1 MNAQIRAA
9 ALRLALTQAGIIVA
23 PNATFYTGDVAV
35 LGKLAGM
42 RQIPKYSVDLH
53 DEELGIVQV
62 SFDLLEEAY
71 FEAVGP

>member
-9 ALRLALTQAGIIVA
+9 ALRLSLAQAGIEVA
-23 PNATFYTGDVAV
+23 PDATFYTGDVAV

-42 RQIPKYSVDLH
+42 QRIPKYTVDLH

-71 FEAVGP
+71 YETLGF

>member
-9 ALRLALTQAGIIVA
+9 ALRLSLQQAGIIVA
-23 PNATFYTGDVAV
+23 PDATFYTGDVEV

-42 RQIPKYSVDLH
+42 RQIPQFSVDLH
-53 DEELGIVQV
+53 DTELGIVQV

>member
-23 PNATFYTGDVAV
+23 PNATFYTGDVEV

-42 RQIPKYSVDLH
+42 RQIPQFSVDLH
-53 DEELGIVQV
+53 DTELGVVQV
-62 SFDLLEEAY
+62 SFDLLEEAHY
-71 FEAVGP
+71 EAVGP

>member
-9 ALRLALTQAGIIVA
+9 ALRLALQQAGIIVA
-23 PNATFYTGDVAV
+23 TDATFYTGDVEV

-53 DEELGIVQV
+53 DEELGILQV
-62 SFDLLEEAY
+62 SFDLLEEAHY
-71 FEAVGP
+71 EAVGP

>member
-23 PNATFYTGDVAV
+23 PDATFYTGGVEV

-42 RQIPKYSVDLH
+42 RRIPKFTVDFH
-53 DEELGIVQV
+53 DTEFSIVQV

-71 FEAVGP
+71 YEAIGP

>member
-1 MNAQIRAA
+1 MNAQVRAA
-9 ALRLALTQAGIIVA
+9 TLRLALQQAGIVVA
-23 PNATFYTGDVAV
+23 PDATFFTGDVEV

-42 RQIPKYSVDLH
+42 RQIPKYTVDLH

-71 FEAVGP
+71 YEAIGP

>member
-9 ALRLALTQAGIIVA
+9 ALRLSLQQAGISVA
-23 PNATFYTGDVAV
+23 PNATFFIGDAAV

>member
-1 MNAQIRAA
+1 MNAQIRAV

-23 PNATFYTGDVAV
+23 PDATFFIGDAAV

-42 RQIPKYSVDLH
+42 QRIPKYTVDLH